1 LTEPSKKAVA
11 IRAAIR
17 GLSALVLSGQLG
29 GVLDQPDRVAQL
41 EATVVDLI
49 ECGLERPR
57 AARSTCGHQ
66 DSCREERMGDR
77 LKEKVALVSGAGS
90 SGPGWGN
97 GKATAV
103 LFAREGAR
111 VLAAD
116 INLDAAVETKRIIE
130 REGGICEAVAGNVSL
145 AENVAAMVDACI
157 AAFGRIDVLHNNVG
171 IVEVGG
177 PVETTEDS
185 WDRVNDVNLKSMFLT
200 CRQVLPHME
209 RQGKGAIVN
218 IASVSGIRWLG
229 VPYIS
234 YAATKAA
241 VIQFT
246 RVIALQYAR
255 SGIRANSIL
264 PGMMNT
270 PMVHAA
276 GVVAAYGGSAEEMV
290 RRRDEQCPMG
300 RMGDAW
306 DVAYAAL
313 FLASDE
319 AKYITG
325 AELVVDGGL
334 TVNCV

>member
-1 LTEPSKKAVA
+1 MV
-11 IRAAIR
+11 
-17 GLSALVLSGQLG
+17 
-29 GVLDQPDRVAQL
+29 
-41 EATVVDLI
+41 
-49 ECGLERPR
+49 
-57 AARSTCGHQ
+57 
-66 DSCREERMGDR
+66 DR
-77 LKEKVALVSGAGS
+77 LKDKVALVSGAGS

-97 GKATAV
+97 GKATAA

-111 VLAAD
+111 VFAVD
-116 INLDAAVETKRIIE
+116 INLDAALETKRIVE
-130 REGGICEAVAGNVSL
+130 KEGGICEALAGNVSH
-145 AENVAAMVDACI
+145 ADDVAAMVDACI

-177 PVETTEDS
+177 PVETSEES
-185 WDRVNDVNLKSMFLT
+185 WDRVNDVNLK
-200 CRQVLPHME
+200 QVLPHME

-241 VIQFT
+241 IIQFT

-255 SGIRANSIL
+255 SGIRANSVL

-270 PMVHAA
+270 PMVHAPE
-276 GVVAAYGGSAEEMV
+276 VIAAYGGSAEEMV
-290 RRRDEQCPMG
+290 RRRDAQCPMG

-325 AELVVDGGL
+325 TELVVDGGL
-334 TVNCV
+334 TVDYV

>member
-1 LTEPSKKAVA
+1 
-11 IRAAIR
+11 
-17 GLSALVLSGQLG
+17 
-29 GVLDQPDRVAQL
+29 
-41 EATVVDLI
+41 
-49 ECGLERPR
+49 
-57 AARSTCGHQ
+57 
-66 DSCREERMGDR
+66 MGDR
-77 LKEKVALVSGAGS
+77 LKDKVALGSGGGA

-103 LFAREGAR
+103 VLAREGAK

-116 INLDAAVETKRIIE
+116 LNLDAAVETKRIIE
-130 REGGICEAVAGNVSL
+130 SEGGICMAVAGDVSS
-145 AENVAAMVDACI
+145 ADDVAAIVDACI
-157 AAFGRIDVLHNNVG
+157 TAFGRIDVLHNNVG

-177 PVETTEDS
+177 PVETSEES

-200 CRQVLPHME
+200 CTQVLPHME
-209 RQGKGAIVN
+209 RQGNGATAN
-218 IASVSGIRWLG
+218 IPSVSGIRWLG

-241 VIQFT
+241 IIQFT
-246 RVIALQYAR
+246 CVIALQYAR

-276 GVVAAYGGSAEEMV
+276 EVIAAYGGSAEEMG
-290 RRRDEQCPMG
+290 RRRDARGPMG

-313 FLASDE
+313 FLAP
-319 AKYITG
+319 
-325 AELVVDGGL
+325 
-334 TVNCV
+334 